1 MNFRKLA
8 LAIATASTLAAAADA
23 AAGEADFTMIN
34 KTGYSIREVYISAAN
49 RNAWGRDRLG
59 ENATLENN
67 KSRLFKF
74 RDRAS
79 CSQDIKVVFD
89 QNDAEVTWED
99 IDLCEVNKLTLKYNA
114 KTKEVSAIKE

>member
-1 MNFRKLA
+1 MNLRKICLFA
-8 LAIATASTLAAAADA
+8 ATAAALSATVSF
-23 AAGEADFTMIN
+23 AGDADFTMVN

-59 ENATLENN
+59 ENATLENH

-79 CSQDIKVVFD
+79 CNQDIKVVFD
-89 QNDAEVTWED
+89 SNDTEVTWED

-114 KTKEVSAIKE
+114 RTKEVSAIKE

>member
-8 LAIATASTLAAAADA
+8 LVIATASTLAATADA
-23 AAGEADFTMIN
+23 VAGEADFTMIN

-79 CSQDIKVVFD
+79 CNQDIKVVFD
-89 QNDAEVTWED
+89 SNDTEVTWED

-114 KTKEVSAIKE
+114 RTKEVSAIKE